1 MRTPLTLSLSCLAR
15 RAVPVGWADDGRTV
29 WPRRRVPLVAGGD
42 AAEQLTK
49 ARSDL
54 AAAHAHAE
62 HLERALASNRR
73 IGMAIG
79 ILMERHRLTEERAF
93 DRLRD
98 LSQRSNVKLRDV
110 AEQLIY
116 TGDTQQRR
124 D

>member
-1 MRTPLTLSLSCLAR
+1 
-15 RAVPVGWADDGRTV
+15 
-29 WPRRRVPLVAGGD
+29 VAGGD
-42 AAEQLTK
+42 AAEQLAE
-49 ARSDL
+49 ARNEL
-54 AAAHAHAE
+54 AAAMAHAAE
-62 HLERALASNRR
+62 LQRALVSNRR
-73 IGMAIG
+73 IGMAMG
-79 ILMERHRLTEERAF
+79 ILMERHRLTEEHAF